1 MQFNKVRILS
11 ASLSLRPPPVVRVEA
26 GRLLLAGLA
35 AAVVIVAAVAVAVP
49 AGRAPALVVV
59 VVGLSAAVALQDPDS
74 IEKCLARI
82 QIQFMKFI
90 L

>member
-1 MQFNKVRILS
+1 MRILS

-59 VVGLSAAVALQDPDS
+59 VVGLSAAVTLYDPDS
-74 IEKCLARI
+74 IDKCLARV
-82 QIQFMKFI
+82 QTQFKK